1 MGNTETIQA
10 ITANLTTILTA
21 QGFLI
26 ENSSTDKELATAPSC
41 AIRLTGERFEST
53 HGERPSYNE
62 VRYSLRIAF
71 SDAYPS
77 TSRGKIA
84 EWMHKI
90 RNTVTVPGL
99 NIGDLAVSQ
108 LVSLVSHDGYNETD
122 YSPPVTELEYNLQVR
137 YREL

>member
-1 MGNTETIQA
+1 MGNTETIKA
-10 ITANLTTILTA
+10 ITANLTAILTA

-26 ENSSTDKELATAPSC
+26 ENSSTDKELVTPLC
-41 AIRLTGERFEST
+41 VIRLTGERFEST

-77 TSRGKIA
+77 TSRDKVA

-99 NIGDLAVSQ
+99 NIGGLAASQ
-108 LVSLVSHDGYNETD
+108 YVSLVTHDGYNETD
-122 YSPPVTELEYNLQVR
+122 YSPPVTELEYNLQVQ
-137 YREL
+137 YRET

>member
-1 MGNTETIQA
+1 MGNTETIKA
-10 ITANLTTILTA
+10 ITANLTAVLTA

-71 SDAYPS
+71 SDAYPA
-77 TSRGKIA
+77 TSRDKVA

-90 RNTVTVPGL
+90 RNNVTVPGL
-99 NIGDLAVSQ
+99 NIGTLAASK
-108 LVSLVSHDGYNETD
+108 LVSKVTHDGYNETG
-122 YSPPVTELEYNLQVR
+122 YAPPVTDLDYDLTVR